1 MTVLNLATASQN
13 AAMDAVTLLINATSA
28 GSITIYD
35 GTIPT
40 DANTAITTQT
50 LLATLTFSADAFG
63 DAAAGVSTA
72 ATITGDS
79 SIDAESTA
87 TWARILDG
95 GGNTIF
101 DCDAATASAI
111 IILNS
116 VAFVTGGT
124 VDISAMTLTMP
135 ANLY

>member
-40 DANTAITTQT
+40 NANTAISGQT
-50 LLATLTFSADAFG
+50 LLATLTFSTDAFG
-63 DAAAGVSTA
+63 DAVAGVSTA
-72 ATITGDS
+72 AAITGDS
-79 SIDAESTA
+79 SVDADGTS

-95 GGNTIF
+95 AGATIF
-101 DCDAATASAI
+101 DCDVATATAI
-111 IILNS
+111 IELNS

-124 VDISAMTLTMP
+124 VDASAMTLTMP
-135 ANLY
+135 ANL